1 MLSSASDRTSA
12 GRRNT
17 MPHTIVHFEIPADDP
32 DKLAA
37 FYGELFG
44 WKVEK
49 LPGQA
54 EYWSVETVAVDE
66 HGRPKEP
73 GVNGGMMRRVAP
85 QQMPINYISVDSVDE
100 AVARAQSLGATV
112 VVEKMQIP
120 GVGWF
125 AQLADPQG
133 NPFAVFQMVDS

>member
-37 FYGELFG
+37 FYGEMFG

-73 GVNGGMMRRVAP
+73 GVNGGLVRRVAP